1 VSRPIADY
9 ALLGDCHSAALVST
23 EGSVDWW
30 CVPRFDSRSVFARL
44 LDEEAGHFTIRP
56 VETSDVQR
64 EYVRDTMVLRTTFH
78 TRSGTLCV
86 TDALA
91 LEAGAR
97 GHDIG
102 LRSPHILLRMAE
114 VLAGRVE
121 LLVEFAPRPEY
132 GLVSPSLHRTPDG
145 VRTDGGA
152 DTLLLSSDLDL
163 HIDHGTAGARV
174 ILEEGKPAAF
184 ALQHRSGLARTDF
197 DAVNA
202 AVLLENTVA
211 GWRSWAE
218 EHRTYDGPYG
228 DAVARSTLVLQAL
241 TYQPSGAVVAAPTTS
256 LPEILGGEANW
267 DYRFCWLRD
276 ASLTL
281 RALWVAACPD
291 EGARF
296 FDWMASAVGRQPDRH
311 VQIMFGVEGE
321 RDLTEHELDHLA
333 GYGNSRP
340 VRIGNDAWRQRQLD
354 VMGEVLEAA
363 HLMRD
368 RLTLQPTTAAF
379 LCDLADRA
387 AATWEQT
394 DAGIWEGREGERH
407 YTSSKLMC
415 WVALDR
421 AVKLAGQLGEG
432 AQPQEWAAARDEL
445 KVAILEHAY
454 NEELGA
460 YAGAFG
466 SDRLDAS
473 VLLMPIMG
481 LVPADDE
488 RMLATIHAIDDQLGV
503 DGLVR
508 RWTGASEDEGA
519 FVICSFWLAN
529 CLALAGELARA
540 REVFERVAGHAN
552 DVGLLAEEIDPR
564 DGSLVG
570 NFPQAF
576 SHVGL
581 ITAAW
586 SIQQAAAREAGVT
599 PTISRR
605 QERAAPRRPEP
616 RGPSGAPGAGGS

>member
-1 VSRPIADY
+1 MSRPIADY
-9 ALLGDCHSAALVST
+9 ALLGDCHSGALVSSD
-23 EGSVDWW
+23 GSIDWW
-30 CVPRFDSRSVFARL
+30 CAPRFDSRSVFARL
-44 LDEEAGHFTIRP
+44 LDSDAGHFAIRP
-56 VETSDVQR
+56 VADFTVQR
-64 EYVRDTMVLRTTFH
+64 EYVPDTMVLRTTFR
-78 TRSGTLCV
+78 TASGTLCV

-91 LEAGAR
+91 LETGAR

-102 LRSPHILLRMAE
+102 LRSPHILLRVAE
-114 VLAGRVE
+114 VLSGRVE

-132 GLVSPSLHRTPDG
+132 GLVFPALRRVRGG
-145 VRTDGGA
+145 VRTIGGA
-152 DTLLLSSDLDL
+152 DTLLLTSYLDL
-163 HIDHGTAGARV
+163 KVDGATAGMHV
-174 ILEEGKPAAF
+174 TLEECERTAF
-184 ALQHRSGLARTDF
+184 ALQHQGGMARTDF
-197 DAVNA
+197 DAVDTA
-202 AVLLENTVA
+202 SMLEDTVA
-211 GWRSWAE
+211 GWRSWAA
-218 EHRTYDGPYG
+218 EHRGYDGPYREG
-228 DAVARSTLVLQAL
+228 VNRSALVLQAL

-281 RALWVAACPD
+281 RALWIAACPD
-291 EGARF
+291 EAGRF
-296 FDWMASAVGRQPDRH
+296 FDWMASAVGRHPDRH

-321 RDLTEHELDHLA
+321 RDLTEHALDHLA
-333 GYGNSRP
+333 GYGASRP
-340 VRIGNDAWRQRQLD
+340 VRVGNDAWRQRQLD

-363 HLMRD
+363 HVMRD
-368 RLTLQPTTAAF
+368 RLTLQPATAAF
-379 LCDLADRA
+379 LCGLADQA
-387 AATWEQT
+387 AASWEQT

-421 AVKLAGQLGEG
+421 AVKLAGKLGEG
-432 AQPQEWAAARDEL
+432 ARPQEWVAARDEL
-445 KVAILEHAY
+445 KTAILERAFS
-454 NEELGA
+454 EELGV

-466 SDRLDAS
+466 SDHLDAS

-481 LVPADDE
+481 LVAADDE

-529 CLALAGELARA
+529 CLAQAGELARA

-564 DGSLVG
+564 DGSLLG

-586 SIQQAAAREAGVT
+586 SIQQAT
-599 PTISRR
+599 
-605 QERAAPRRPEP
+605 ERVRLVAP
-616 RGPSGAPGAGGS
+616 